1 MSCFLSAATPSR
13 FSACT
18 GVYLLFLGSGMRICC
33 APACIA
39 TDNTDNTNKVSNGE
53 RIGLKG
59 PRLGARGSTRVCV
72 KRTAVGTQN
81 RKAVALPVFLD
92 GETRPQ
98 VGLPDSCP
106 ALPSELL
113 LPASNL
119 CWKQVSLKLCIVPHL
134 HRSPFCCCPPRW
146 AWPRPIRP
154 RPIQS
159 KAPDCRKRRLQVRR
173 PAVPAPRR
181 PPLTPSL
188 ALP

>member
-1 MSCFLSAATPSR
+1 MAAAAHSRSRSCRGVSSLVWAGVSR
-13 FSACT
+13 F
-18 GVYLLFLGSGMRICC
+18 GSP
-33 APACIA
+33 PACIA

-119 CWKQVSLKLCIVPHL
+119 CWKQVSLKLCIV
-134 HRSPFCCCPPRW
+134 
-146 AWPRPIRP
+146 
-154 RPIQS
+154 
-159 KAPDCRKRRLQVRR
+159 
-173 PAVPAPRR
+173 
-181 PPLTPSL
+181 
-188 ALP
+188 